1 MPHISAL
8 LSRQFGSV
16 LGGRTRYLVL
26 TRSDPQ
32 ALSGRPRGGTDPCA
46 GAHSYISFMS
56 FEWDPGKAR
65 GNLRKHGVD
74 FTDAVGALE
83 DPWAA
88 TVSEPHPDEERYLTL
103 GTDYRE
109 RLVVVTWT
117 IRGDHVRIL
126 SARRATRSERR
137 RYQGES

>member
-1 MPHISAL
+1 
-8 LSRQFGSV
+8 
-16 LGGRTRYLVL
+16 
-26 TRSDPQ
+26 
-32 ALSGRPRGGTDPCA
+32 
-46 GAHSYISFMS
+46 MS

-65 GNLRKHGVD
+65 GNLQKHGVD

>member
-1 MPHISAL
+1 
-8 LSRQFGSV
+8 
-16 LGGRTRYLVL
+16 
-26 TRSDPQ
+26 
-32 ALSGRPRGGTDPCA
+32 
-46 GAHSYISFMS
+46 MS

-65 GNLRKHGVD
+65 GNLRKHGMA
-74 FTDAVGALE
+74 FADAVGALM
-83 DPWAA
+83 DPWAS
-88 TVSEPHPDEERYLTL
+88 TVSDPHPDEERYLTI

-117 IRGDHVRIL
+117 IRGDRIRII

>member
-1 MPHISAL
+1 
-8 LSRQFGSV
+8 
-16 LGGRTRYLVL
+16 
-26 TRSDPQ
+26 
-32 ALSGRPRGGTDPCA
+32 
-46 GAHSYISFMS
+46 MS

-65 GNLRKHGVD
+65 GNLRKHGVA
-74 FTDAVGALE
+74 FADAVGALM
-83 DPWAA
+83 DPLAS
-88 TVSEPHPDEERYLTL
+88 TVSDPPPDEERYLTL

-117 IRGDHVRIL
+117 IRGDHVRVI